1 MQLDVLGKLQFNQQ
15 DSANANRLGLN
26 KALVGQVAKEPVDL
40 KISIDRSLAAIPAK
54 IDAVF
59 KNYVATLNV
68 DIKGLE
74 TALGRPITNQADLV
88 EGYKAVGAAIHG
100 SEAKAFDMKG
110 MQDQI
115 AALCAGIQTTK
126 EVAEQ
131 GWAGPSAADD
141 SRHAMS
147 DIGEKIEMVKQE
159 FTDLGNSSNITL
171 GALTNIKDEV
181 SQISAAA
188 GPLMRAFACGLVT
201 SPRCWTS

>member
-1 MQLDVLGKLQFNQQ
+1 MLDKQGNPLPKAELARMQGIRDAALDVLGKLQFNQQ

-88 EGYKAVGAAIHG
+88 EGYKA
-100 SEAKAFDMKG
+100 
-110 MQDQI
+110 
-115 AALCAGIQTTK
+115 
-126 EVAEQ
+126 
-131 GWAGPSAADD
+131 
-141 SRHAMS
+141 
-147 DIGEKIEMVKQE
+147 
-159 FTDLGNSSNITL
+159 
-171 GALTNIKDEV
+171 
-181 SQISAAA
+181 
-188 GPLMRAFACGLVT
+188 
-201 SPRCWTS
+201 